1 MFGIGIGE
9 LILIL
14 VIALIVFG
22 PEKLPEIARNI
33 GKFYRQIRDFSDNV
47 RENIE
52 RELNIDVLSDV
63 NKIPKDMKSLVL
75 PPEEVEKRKREL
87 MKRLEKKK
95 KAEEQNAEVEENG
108 KEENGDKEQ

>member
-33 GKFYRQIRDFSDNV
+33 GKVYRQIRDFSDNV
-47 RENIE
+47 KENIE
-52 RELNIDVLSDV
+52 RELNIDVLSGV
-63 NKIPKDMKSLVL
+63 NKIPEDMKSLVL

-87 MKRLEKKK
+87 MKRLEEKKR
-95 KAEEQNAEVEENG
+95 EEQREKQSEENE
-108 KEENGDKEQ
+108 KEQNGDKEQ